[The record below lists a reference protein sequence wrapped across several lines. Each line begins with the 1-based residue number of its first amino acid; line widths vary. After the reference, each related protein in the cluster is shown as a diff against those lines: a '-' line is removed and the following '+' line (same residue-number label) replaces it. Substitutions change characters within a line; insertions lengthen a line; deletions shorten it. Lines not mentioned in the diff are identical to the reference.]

1 MAVKTKS
8 RSTRRTSTSYRPRKT
23 TSRGA
28 RSPRKS
34 GRGPSAAQTRFLA
47 LMAGSIAGLILV
59 FAFLGPLVD
68 AGEEILRTFGL
79 GVAIV
84 GAAIA
89 IDGVILSRKPQL
101 TGAFVRIFVGAHA
114 LALTLFGILGAFT
127 PSGSIGDVQ
136 FADVSLGGHLGQVF
150 MSSPLGV
157 LAFTANT
164 VGGLSLLWPRR
175 ARQALDGLW
184 AALKW
189 LTSLRIPQRAWHAFT
204 SFFAGLMPHER
215 DEYEEQMIEAPYVP
229 ELDEEWQESE
239 PEVIEE
245 EEELEGEV
253 EAPTKSMLVTADAEE
268 EAKGYQRELPMGR
281 PAGRGWELPPLDNLA
296 EGTDQELRP
305 VDNEERARLIVETLA
320 SFGVDARV
328 ISINQG
334 PTVTQFGVEPG
345 WDVKTK
351 TVAIKDENGKQALD
365 KDGKPVTRTEVTSK
379 TRVRVNKV
387 TNLAND
393 LALALAAPTIRIEA
407 PVPGKPIIGIEVP
420 NRTSE
425 IVPIRSVIESTA
437 FNKANAQTGLG
448 IALGKGVSGEPVA
461 ADLTKMPHLLIAGST
476 GSGKSV
482 CINGIIATFL
492 LHNTPEQLRL
502 VLVDPKRVELT
513 TYESVPHLAF
523 SKVITDV
530 EEIPGVLQAVIHE
543 MESRYRRFADVGV
556 RNLEAYNK
564 SPKATHKLP
573 HWVVIIDEL
582 ADLMMASPYEV
593 ERQICRLAQL
603 ARATGIH
610 LIIATQRPSV
620 DVVTGLIKANFPT
633 RIAFSVSSQV
643 DSRTIIDTAGADKL
657 LGRGD
662 MLFMPTDAAK
672 PSRIQGSFVSDHE
685 IEKIVDWW
693 ANDRF
698 RHLAP
703 DKLDHLLDAEDEE
716 DGDGGH
722 AAADDPLYEAAK
734 ELAIQHSRI
743 STSLLQRR
751 LHVGYP
757 RAARLID
764 MLEDSGV
771 VSGAEAGQSRQV
783 LISADDDESDE
794 GGGWDDD
801 ETASPYDEDYSGSEE
816 GEEEDPYA

>member
-1 MAVKTKS
+1 MGGAV
-8 RSTRRTSTSYRPRKT
+8 
-23 TSRGA
+23 
-28 RSPRKS
+28 
-34 GRGPSAAQTRFLA
+34 L
-47 LMAGSIAGLILV
+47 GLILV
-59 FAFLGPLVD
+59 FAFLGPLVNL
-68 AGEEILRTFGL
+68 AEAILRVFGF
-79 GVAIV
+79 GIV
-84 GAAIA
+84 IIITAAVV
-89 IDGVILSRKPQL
+89 DGLVLSRRPQI
-101 TGAFVRIFVGAHA
+101 TGTFVRIFVGAHA
-114 LALTLFGILGAFT
+114 LALTLFGILGALT
-127 PSGSIGDVQ
+127 PGWSIGDAH
-136 FADVSLGGHLGQVF
+136 FAEVSLGGRFGHVF
-150 MSSPLGV
+150 TSSPFGIVALV
-157 LAFTANT
+157 ANT
-164 VGGLSLLWPRR
+164 GAGLSLLSPTR
-175 ARQALDGLW
+175 ARQVLNGIGAG
-184 AALKW
+184 LKW
-189 LTSLRIPQRAWHAFT
+189 LNSLRLPQRAWDGFR
-204 SFFAGLMPHER
+204 SFFAGLVPREA
-215 DEYEEQMIEAPYVP
+215 DEYEERMIEQPYVP
-229 ELDEEWQESE
+229 ELDEEWQESDAVAVE
-239 PEVIEE
+239 DEADELIEE
-245 EEELEGEV
+245 EPKNSGHKKKADE
-253 EAPTKSMLVTADAEE
+253 MLITADLEDEE
-268 EAKGYQRELPMGR
+268 KGYQHELPMGR
-281 PAGRGWELPPLDNLA
+281 PTGRGWELPPLDNLA
-296 EGTDQELRP
+296 EAAPQDLRP
-305 VDNEERARLIVETLA
+305 VDNEERARLIIETLA

-328 ISINQG
+328 VSINQG

-351 TVAIKDENGKQALD
+351 TVAIRDETGKSAMD
-365 KDGKPVTRTEVTSK
+365 KDGRPVTRTEVTSK

-420 NRTSE
+420 NHTSE

-437 FNKANAQTGLG
+437 FAKANAKTGLA

-461 ADLTKMPHLLIAGST
+461 ADLANMPHLLIAGST

-482 CINGIIATFL
+482 CINGIIACFL

-530 EEIPGVLQAVIHE
+530 EEVPGVLQAVIHE
-543 MESRYRRFADVGV
+543 MDSRYRRFAEVGV

-564 SPKATHKLP
+564 SPKASHRLP
-573 HWVVIIDEL
+573 NWVVIIDEL
-582 ADLMMASPYEV
+582 ADLMMAAPYEV

-672 PSRIQGSFVSDHE
+672 PSRIQGSFVSDQE
-685 IEKIVDWW
+685 IEKIVGWW
-693 ANDRF
+693 DNDRF
-698 RHLAP
+698 RHLVP
-703 DKLDHLLDAEDEE
+703 DKLDHLLESEDE
-716 DGDGGH
+716 DGEG
-722 AAADDPLYEAAK
+722 AKAEADDPLFDAAR

-751 LHVGYP
+751 LHIGYP

-764 MLEDSGV
+764 ILEEQGV
-771 VSGAEAGQSRQV
+771 ISEAAAGQSREV
-783 LISADDDESDE
+783 LISVDDRYVDDSKNGPVTVRRTTVQKDEEDEDEEEVLDEDYDTPPFDEDYGRESDE
-794 GGGWDDD
+794 DGEEDDD
-801 ETASPYDEDYSGSEE
+801 
-816 GEEEDPYA
+816 EDPYA